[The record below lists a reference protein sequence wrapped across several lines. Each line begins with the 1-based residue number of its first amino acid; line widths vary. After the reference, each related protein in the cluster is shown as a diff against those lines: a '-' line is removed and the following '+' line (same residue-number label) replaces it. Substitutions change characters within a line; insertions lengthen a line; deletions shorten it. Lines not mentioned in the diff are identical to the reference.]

1 MMDNQRESLDQFQQ
15 LLDVPLSLRVELDQR
30 LMTFGELMELN
41 VGSLIKLARPTG
53 ENIDIY
59 TGDVLIGWGEILLV
73 DGNMTVRIA
82 DLKGG
87 AVVDA
92 PSRAGRHQ

>member
-1 MMDNQRESLDQFQQ
+1 MDNQRETLDQFQH

-87 AVVDA
+87 SVLDA
-92 PSRAGRHQ
+92 PARAGRHA